1 MTSVF
6 LLYHQAFNML
16 VDVKDS
22 KFVRDTKSM
31 ALINKDSAARD
42 EYYSKVRMMNV
53 QKEEIN
59 NIKTEIA
66 SVKSDVN
73 DIKELLKQL
82 IGKGSNG

>member
-1 MTSVF
+1 
-6 LLYHQAFNML
+6 ML

-22 KFVRDTKSM
+22 KFVRDTNSM

-42 EYYSKVRMMNV
+42 DYYSRVRMLTN

-59 NIKTEIA
+59 NIKSEI
-66 SVKSDVN
+66 SSMKSDVN

-82 IGKGSNG
+82 IGKGGNG

>member
-1 MTSVF
+1 
-6 LLYHQAFNML
+6 ML

-22 KFVRDTKSM
+22 KFVRDTNSM

-42 EYYSKVRMMNV
+42 DYYSKVRMLTN
-53 QKEEIN
+53 QKQEIN
-59 NIKTEIA
+59 NIKSEIA
-66 SVKSDVN
+66 SMKTDVN

>member
-1 MTSVF
+1 
-6 LLYHQAFNML
+6 ML

-22 KFVRDTKSM
+22 KFVRDTNSM

-42 EYYSKVRMMNV
+42 DYYSKVRMLTN
-53 QKEEIN
+53 QKQEIN

-66 SVKSDVN
+66 SMKSDVN

>member
-1 MTSVF
+1 
-6 LLYHQAFNML
+6 ML

-22 KFVRDTKSM
+22 KFVRDTNSM

-42 EYYSKVRMMNV
+42 DYYSKVRMLTA

-59 NIKTEIA
+59 TIKSELA
-66 SVKSDVN
+66 SMKSDVN

-82 IGKGSNG
+82 IGKGGNG

>member
-1 MTSVF
+1 
-6 LLYHQAFNML
+6 ML

-42 EYYSKVRMMNV
+42 DYYAKVRMLTN
-53 QKEEIN
+53 QREEIN
-59 NIKTEIA
+59 NIKSEIT
-66 SVKSDVN
+66 SMKNDVN

>member
-1 MTSVF
+1 
-6 LLYHQAFNML
+6 ML

-22 KFVRDTKSM
+22 KFVRDTNSM

-42 EYYSKVRMMNV
+42 DYYSKVRMLTN
-53 QKEEIN
+53 QKQEIN
-59 NIKTEIA
+59 NIKSEIA
-66 SVKSDVN
+66 SMKSDVN

>member
-1 MTSVF
+1 
-6 LLYHQAFNML
+6 ML
-16 VDVKDS
+16 VEVKDS

-42 EYYSKVRMMNV
+42 EYYSKSRMLKT

-59 NIKTEIA
+59 NIKSEI
-66 SVKSDVN
+66 SSMKSDVN

-82 IGKGSNG
+82 IGKGGNG

>member
-1 MTSVF
+1 
-6 LLYHQAFNML
+6 ML

-22 KFVRDTKSM
+22 KFIRDTKSM
-31 ALINKDSAARD
+31 ALLNKDSAGRD
-42 EYYSKVRMMNV
+42 DYYAKVRMLNN

-59 NIKTEIA
+59 NIKSEIA
-66 SVKSDVN
+66 SMKTDVN